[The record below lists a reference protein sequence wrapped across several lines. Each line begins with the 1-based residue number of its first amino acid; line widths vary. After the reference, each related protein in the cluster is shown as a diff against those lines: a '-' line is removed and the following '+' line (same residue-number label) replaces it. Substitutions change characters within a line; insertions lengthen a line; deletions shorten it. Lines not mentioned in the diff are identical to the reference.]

1 MDNYKSSEF
10 TFMYLMNKCLLLFKY
25 IRYNEQKEI
34 LNDIKIFI
42 NNLKYTFS
50 ITEYKN
56 IDYNIKKTKILE
68 ILIDYFQIIIDTKI
82 YNYID
87 EFNKDKLISEIEKQS
102 LEICYDN
109 EKKLNDKKY
118 EIINKNSDM
127 NFNMDKT
134 IEKNNANNDKTN
146 NGNNDKTNNANN
158 DKTNIELL
166 ELEKRINYKIKT
178 LFYDIENNIKLSLK
192 DYLIKNEN
200 IELELNKKIMNN
212 NLIIENKLKEM
223 MDHYIYNKNNFQS
236 NFQSSI
242 ELKDF
247 IKYQIEDIYNYIN
260 NKIKNINNE
269 NTNQNTNQNT
279 NFENKILLLG
289 NIFKDNIEKI
299 YNNLNN
305 RIIDNENIFNNKIL
319 DNEKDFINLIEE
331 RFNKYNFNIVFD
343 KEDNEIKLY
352 YLNELV
358 TSSKINIKGLIGPK
372 GPAGNKGD
380 KGETPIIRKV
390 KITEDNKIKFI
401 IQENNNIYD
410 IISDET
416 IPKGPQGDKGLK
428 GDPGKS
434 VMDLKWNQENVMRI
448 DEENNN
454 SLIFLKSLCIGEKSH
469 CLKEN
474 SMAINGGIC
483 YQNSSLAFG
492 NHAKTLDDE
501 SIALF
506 GSTIGKKSF
515 SYRSDNVDENCIKF
529 GKKEKN
535 NYNINNYSISSKEI
549 DLECDILRIKTNNYE
564 NNKFK
569 EFEEKIIYI
578 EKKVNDILKKI

>member
-118 EIINKNSDM
+118 EMINKNSDM

-146 NGNNDKTNNANN
+146 NANN

-166 ELEKRINYKIKT
+166 ELEKRINCKIKT

>member
-146 NGNNDKTNNANN
+146 NANN

-166 ELEKRINYKIKT
+166 ELEKRINCKIKT